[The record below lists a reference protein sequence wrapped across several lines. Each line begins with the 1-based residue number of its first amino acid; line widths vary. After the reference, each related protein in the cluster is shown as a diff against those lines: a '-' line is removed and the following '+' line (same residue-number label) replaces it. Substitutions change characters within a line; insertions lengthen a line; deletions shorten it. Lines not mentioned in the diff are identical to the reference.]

1 MLHNKFV
8 RGLCIVCST
17 ALLQLSPAKAQSGD
31 ITSDTLRL
39 DIKGA
44 EKQFLDKNLSLLAQ
58 HYEVESSKALIQQA
72 KLWDNPILN
81 TDQNLYSNGQWF
93 QHGTDAAGNPEGQV
107 FVQVQ
112 QLIKTAGKRGKQVSM
127 ARTSAEL
134 SEWQFKDVMRNLR
147 YELRKDFY
155 TIIQLQANRQ
165 LYAQEQEQL
174 STLLRA
180 MAAELQ
186 AGNIAQKDYLR
197 IQALDVNLQHEITE
211 NAKSISDIQAEL
223 KTLLQV
229 TGDTFIQP
237 VADADENTAIPR
249 LNILQLT
256 DSARMYN
263 TDYMQQVLQLK
274 YQTQNLSYQKSLAV
288 PDITLGPSFDQ
299 NSNYTPNYYGL
310 GVALPLP
317 FFDRNQGNIKSV
329 RWQVKLEEAHLRQ
342 TDDKLQNDVKNAYQK
357 LLYTLALSSGQ
368 NKDFYTSYYRLYDNV
383 VQSYKQRRI
392 GMLEFIDY
400 FNGYENIREQELQ
413 QKLNVR
419 LAKEELNY
427 QVGIDVTE

>member
-8 RGLCIVCST
+8 KSICIICGIYF
-17 ALLQLSPAKAQSGD
+17 LQPSSVKAQTVD
-31 ITSDTLRL
+31 VTTDTLRL
-39 DIKGA
+39 DIKAA
-44 EKQFLDKNLSLLAQ
+44 EQQFLEKNLSLLAQ
-58 HYEVESSKALIQQA
+58 HYNVESGKALIQQA

-93 QHGTDAAGNPEGQV
+93 QHGTDASGNPTGQV
-107 FVQVQ
+107 FIQVQ

-127 ARTSAEL
+127 ARTTVEL
-134 SEWQFKDVMRNLR
+134 NEWQFKDVMRNLK

-155 TIIQLQANRQ
+155 TIVQLQGNRT
-165 LYAQEQEQL
+165 LYAQEKEQL
-174 STLLRA
+174 DLLLRG

-197 IQALDVNLQHEITE
+197 IQALEVNLQHEITD
-211 NAKSISDIQAEL
+211 NSKSISDIEAEL

-237 VADADENTAIPR
+237 IATNDENTAVPGIT
-249 LNILQLT
+249 ILQLT

-263 TDYMQQVLQLK
+263 TDYMQQVLQLR
-274 YQTQNLSYQKSLAV
+274 YQTQNLSYQKALAI
-288 PDITLGPSFDQ
+288 PDVTFGPSFDQ

-329 RWQVKLEEAHLRQ
+329 RWQVKLEEANLRQ

-357 LLYTLALSSGQ
+357 LLYTLQLSSGQ
-368 NKDFYTSYYRLYDNV
+368 NKEFYSNYYHLYDNV

-400 FNGYENIREQELQ
+400 FNGYETTREQELQ

-427 QVGIDVTE
+427 QVGIDVVE

>member
-1 MLHNKFV
+1 MLHNRFV
-8 RGLCIVCST
+8 RSMCIVCCIC
-17 ALLQLSPAKAQSGD
+17 LLQQIPAKAQAGD
-31 ITSDTLRL
+31 NTADTLRL
-39 DIKGA
+39 DIKTA
-44 EKQFLDKNLSLLAQ
+44 EKQFLEKNLSLLAQ
-58 HYEVESSKALIQQA
+58 HYNVESGKALILQA
-72 KLWDNPILN
+72 KLWDNPVLN

-93 QHGTDAAGNPEGQV
+93 QHGTDAAGNPTGQI

-112 QLIKTAGKRGKQVSM
+112 QLIKTAGKRGKQVNM
-127 ARTSAEL
+127 ARTSAEQG
-134 SEWQFKDVMRNLR
+134 EWQFKDVMRNLK
-147 YELRKDFY
+147 YQLRKDFY
-155 TIIQLQANRQ
+155 TVVQLQGNRQ
-165 LYAQEQEQL
+165 LYAQEKEQL
-174 STLLRA
+174 EILLRA

-211 NAKSISDIQAEL
+211 NAKTISDIEAEL

-237 VADADENTAIPR
+237 LADNEETVAAPEM
-249 LNILQLT
+249 NIMQLT
-256 DSARMYN
+256 DSARRYN
-263 TDYMQQVLQLK
+263 TDYMQQVLQLR
-274 YQTQNLSYQKSLAV
+274 YQQQNLSYQKALAI
-288 PDITLGPSFDQ
+288 PDVTFGPSFDQ

-329 RWQVKLEEAHLRQ
+329 RWQVKLEEANLRQ

-357 LLYTLALSSGQ
+357 LLYTLQLSSGQ
-368 NKDFYTSYYRLYDNV
+368 NKDFYSNYYRLYDNV

-427 QVGIDVTE
+427 QVWM